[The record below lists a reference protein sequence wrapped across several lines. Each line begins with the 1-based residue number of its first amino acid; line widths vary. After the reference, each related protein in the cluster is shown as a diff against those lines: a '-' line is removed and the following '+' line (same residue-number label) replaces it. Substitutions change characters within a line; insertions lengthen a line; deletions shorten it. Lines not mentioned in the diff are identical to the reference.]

1 MRAGNQTSVDLR
13 LDPDGNRF
21 KHYRMFTRALLI
33 AVAVLSLSNPL
44 FAGTLDAPADHPAG
58 VSGVEWNASPKDAQ
72 KAMAEVAGVKLIK
85 ATPDKLRF
93 SGGVFA
99 EEEVDEWELSF
110 SAGKFVEASIRL
122 KPNDPLQQYERLRKL
137 IVAKYRKKGR
147 EEREGATHRATYWEY
162 SNTRGSWG
170 IACDMLP
177 SRVLV
182 VYKQKAMT
190 PKRTE
195 LPSGI

>member
-1 MRAGNQTSVDLR
+1 MKI
-13 LDPDGNRF
+13 P
-21 KHYRMFTRALLI
+21 ALLI
-33 AVAVLSLSNPL
+33 GVLLLSNPL

-58 VSGVEWNASPKDAQ
+58 VNGIEWNASPKDAQ
-72 KAMAEVAGVKLIK
+72 KAMAEVPGVKLVK
-85 ATPDKLRF
+85 ATPDKLQF
-93 SGGVFA
+93 SGGKFVD
-99 EEEVDEWELSF
+99 EEVDEWELSF

-137 IVAKYRKKGR
+137 IVAKYRNKGR
-147 EEREGATHRATYWEY
+147 EEREGSTHRATYWEY

-170 IACDMLP
+170 IACDMQP

-182 VYKQKAMT
+182 VYKQKAIT
-190 PKRTE
+190 PKRPD